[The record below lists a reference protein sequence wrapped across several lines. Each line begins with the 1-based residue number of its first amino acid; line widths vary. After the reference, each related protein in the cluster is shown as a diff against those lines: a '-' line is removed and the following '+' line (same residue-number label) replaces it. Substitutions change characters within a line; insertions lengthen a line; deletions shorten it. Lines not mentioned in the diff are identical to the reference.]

1 MLYIGESINATI
13 KSVKQAIIDK
23 DEEFILNLARAQV
36 ETGSDLLDANAGT
49 GLDQEAEDLVWLV
62 ELLQKNM
69 DITLC
74 LDSSDSKALEAA
86 MKVHKG
92 TPMINSI
99 SGEQQKLEAMLPVVS
114 SSPCKVIVLCMGNN
128 GIPADPEERFAIGR
142 SVVGELEKAGLKKE
156 DIYLDPIVMSVA
168 TDSGAGVVTLKTL
181 ELIKKEL
188 PEVKTILPVSNVGF
202 GLPGRVW
209 FNLVFAAF
217 AVERG
222 LDALLCDTR
231 NGKMMTSIL
240 AAEALQGRDNFCL
253 SYLKAYK
260 KGLLDVKK

>member
-23 DEEFILNLARAQV
+23 DEEFILNLAKAQV

-49 GLDQEAEDLVWLV
+49 GLDQRLRIWSG
-62 ELLQKNM
+62 LLNCSKNM